1 MLVANQTIPASLI
14 VVADSAAIA
23 LTPDVPASRLACVQS
38 GYIRASR
45 AMIDCER
52 GRIDIHASV
61 TGYDADV
68 VSGGR
73 MSRVALHPGVVLD
86 AGSRTFVVDSI
97 PANAYGFWREVNG
110 RTVRTSAP
118 EATPFLGA
126 LNRVLGEVIST
137 RVSRDANVAVT
148 LDQTLNAMLQTR
160 LETECPRLSA
170 QLRRCSVLVVDP
182 ATGDI
187 VSLASYVRGNLP
199 ERRVVEPNF
208 QNHRS
213 ASVVKPLL
221 AASVLSEYPML
232 QGMKVTHQN
241 PATAIAGWPLEVP
254 LNSPVHQPCGNEP
267 ADFYCFL
274 AGSNNNYA
282 ATLGFMGL
290 APKDSVSHQPIM
302 QGTRPALLD
311 NGATIVNAS
320 QSPLANGF
328 KTLFDATITQSS
340 SAGYDSTLWIAGER
354 LEYWKASDLWGSVSP
369 EKPRLPLDELAAG
382 PNPFWALATFMYGDR
397 DNNWSNYALVRGLVR
412 IMNDRGTNLR
422 VIRTIGT
429 HTIPNPD
436 KPGVRI
442 GAGRMAILKGLQ
454 GVVTRGTASALSA
467 LPINNRNGFAFY
479 GKTGTLNNS
488 PFPGISSFLFGIT
501 STKAACRGVA
511 GIVFIE
517 YDGESMAET
526 GAAMFNR
533 EIAPI
538 LSQRYNWEGC

>member
-1 MLVANQTIPASLI
+1 
-14 VVADSAAIA
+14 
-23 LTPDVPASRLACVQS
+23 
-38 GYIRASR
+38 
-45 AMIDCER
+45 
-52 GRIDIHASV
+52 
-61 TGYDADV
+61 
-68 VSGGR
+68 
-73 MSRVALHPGVVLD
+73 
-86 AGSRTFVVDSI
+86 
-97 PANAYGFWREVNG
+97 
-110 RTVRTSAP
+110 
-118 EATPFLGA
+118 
-126 LNRVLGEVIST
+126 
-137 RVSRDANVAVT
+137 
-148 LDQTLNAMLQTR
+148 
-160 LETECPRLSA
+160 
-170 QLRRCSVLVVDP
+170 
-182 ATGDI
+182 
-187 VSLASYVRGNLP
+187 
-199 ERRVVEPNF
+199 
-208 QNHRS
+208 
-213 ASVVKPLL
+213 
-221 AASVLSEYPML
+221 
-232 QGMKVTHQN
+232 
-241 PATAIAGWPLEVP
+241 
-254 LNSPVHQPCGNEP
+254 
-267 ADFYCFL
+267 
-274 AGSNNNYA
+274 
-282 ATLGFMGL
+282 
-290 APKDSVSHQPIM
+290 
-302 QGTRPALLD
+302 
-311 NGATIVNAS
+311 
-320 QSPLANGF
+320 
-328 KTLFDATITQSS
+328 
-340 SAGYDSTLWIAGER
+340 
-354 LEYWKASDLWGSVSP
+354 VSP

-397 DNNWSNYALVRGLVR
+397 DNNWSNFAMVRGLVR